1 MRHQIKKKTHPL
13 SILSQSEKFMVVCY
27 RDLDSGEKFN
37 AVGEK
42 LCINCDCYLYGNIV
56 SNQKYG
62 EQFQTAYYERS
73 KMGKSQ
79 KGKELGIGISQR
91 KDGLYTGRVTDPR
104 TGKRIQKYF
113 HKLQEC
119 RKWVADTQY
128 EFAHG
133 NVVYSENPTF
143 KFCFF
148 TGWNL

>member
-1 MRHQIKKKTHPL
+1 
-13 SILSQSEKFMVVCY
+13 MVVCY

-79 KGKELGIGISQR
+79 KGKVNNPGSVSLLSGLR
-91 KDGLYTGRVTDPR
+91 KP
-104 TGKRIQKYF
+104 
-113 HKLQEC
+113 
-119 RKWVADTQY
+119 
-128 EFAHG
+128 
-133 NVVYSENPTF
+133 
-143 KFCFF
+143 
-148 TGWNL
+148 

>member
-1 MRHQIKKKTHPL
+1 MCKFIL
-13 SILSQSEKFMVVCY
+13 SIGYPFPTLLKFMVVCY

-119 RKWVADTQY
+119 RKWVAETHPILVSIYQ
-128 EFAHG
+128 
-133 NVVYSENPTF
+133 
-143 KFCFF
+143 CFS
-148 TGWNL
+148 

>member
-62 EQFQTAYYERS
+62 GTVPDSSIMKGAKWE
-73 KMGKSQ
+73 KVK
-79 KGKELGIGISQR
+79 KGKNWESGISQR
-91 KDGLYTGRVTDPR
+91 KDGFIHRTSTDPR
-104 TGKRIQKYF
+104 
-113 HKLQEC
+113 QENEY
-119 RKWVADTQY
+119 RSISINFKSV
-128 EFAHG
+128 G
-133 NVVYSENPTF
+133 N
-143 KFCFF
+143 
-148 TGWNL
+148 G

>member
-1 MRHQIKKKTHPL
+1 
-13 SILSQSEKFMVVCY
+13 MVVCY

-79 KGKELGIGISQR
+79 KGKELGIGISQKER
-91 KDGLYTGRVTDPR
+91 MVYTQDE
-104 TGKRIQKYF
+104 
-113 HKLQEC
+113 LQIHEQENEY
-119 RKWVADTQY
+119 RSISINFKSV
-128 EFAHG
+128 G
-133 NVVYSENPTF
+133 N
-143 KFCFF
+143 
-148 TGWNL
+148 G

>member
-91 KDGLYTGRVTDPR
+91 KDGLYTGRVTYSLISR
-104 TGKRIQKYF
+104 SRGFALNYT
-113 HKLQEC
+113 
-119 RKWVADTQY
+119 ADRSRSACVENSLLLFRQS
-128 EFAHG
+128 
-133 NVVYSENPTF
+133 NVPT
-143 KFCFF
+143 KVMR
-148 TGWNL
+148 

>member
-79 KGKELGIGISQR
+79 KG
-91 KDGLYTGRVTDPR
+91 D
-104 TGKRIQKYF
+104 
-113 HKLQEC
+113 
-119 RKWVADTQY
+119 
-128 EFAHG
+128 
-133 NVVYSENPTF
+133 YS
-143 KFCFF
+143 
-148 TGWNL
+148 GAL